1 MTCRVPAFSLLV
13 AALLLPALA
22 WKAPAQEVKSLSIG
36 TFHSPKGI
44 GLCMELKQESASF
57 DSFDIIADMFGVL
70 NGSHSKPGIKATY
83 CRDIILKHSSHD
95 EYDLDLYAGPGIT
108 AGYVRDINEP
118 MSLVAGMSGSAG
130 CRLFFDSRRVV
141 VYLELGL
148 DLAAELNRNNRFR
161 NVDLTIYKSGILHV
175 FYPQVRL
182 LWQL

>member
-83 CRDIILKHSSHD
+83 CRDIILKHSSYD

-141 VYLELGL
+141 VYLEFGL